1 MLTVT
6 PRGRLKT
13 ISRRA
18 GKRGARATRPPSL
31 VSALCARHALQC
43 LQVGIVRSWL
53 RSLAMHFDWLV
64 YSLGRADGRRRSAN
78 QHTTLGRDTLAERS
92 KAVAQG
98 AIPKGRGFE
107 PHRCHF
113 SGMPILVVWAAR
125 RRLCCKFQCFCKAGA
140 CSHLHPLH
148 NLPFSQ
154 ALEIYQKALRMGCF
168 FRNF

>member
-113 SGMPILVVWAAR
+113 SNAR
-125 RRLCCKFQCFCKAGA
+125 ISSEGVIAFHIFMHPHALCVHAGLCASRRASKQAQIKAPPKWN
-140 CSHLHPLH
+140 SL
-148 NLPFSQ
+148 
-154 ALEIYQKALRMGCF
+154 
-168 FRNF
+168 